1 MTQRLS
7 TNPCALRSLFVGFL
21 LFGKAAHASPL
32 PASAPPTQPQS
43 VDLSLIEVTPHELA
57 LTQVLAELCPTLLN
71 QEQNKK
77 FAYAHQIQL
86 QSFMPSLNTTLAM
99 RQVSQQPEYKKI
111 IQSVKR
117 WTLSYPKEENKALC
131 IEFAESSF

>member
-1 MTQRLS
+1 MTQNLS
-7 TNPCALRSLFVGFL
+7 KNCFVLRCLCFGFL
-21 LFGKAAHASPL
+21 WFGEAAHASPV
-32 PASAPPTQPQS
+32 PTQPKP

-57 LTQVLAELCPTLLN
+57 LTQVLAELCPTLLT
-71 QEQNKK
+71 QEQSKK

-86 QSFMPSLNTTLAM
+86 QSFMPTLDTVIAM
-99 RQVSQQPEYKKI
+99 KQVSQQPEYKKI
-111 IQSVKR
+111 VQSIKR

>member
-1 MTQRLS
+1 MTQSLPKY
-7 TNPCALRSLFVGFL
+7 PCALKCLLCAVL
-21 LFGKAAHASPL
+21 LFGEVAYASPT
-32 PASAPPTQPQS
+32 PSKPM
-43 VDLSLIEVTPHELA
+43 DLSLIEVTPHELA

-71 QEQNKK
+71 QEQGKK

-86 QSFMPSLNTTLAM
+86 QSFMPTLNTTLAM
-99 RQVSQQPEYKKI
+99 QQVAQQPEYKKI
-111 IQSVKR
+111 VQSIKK